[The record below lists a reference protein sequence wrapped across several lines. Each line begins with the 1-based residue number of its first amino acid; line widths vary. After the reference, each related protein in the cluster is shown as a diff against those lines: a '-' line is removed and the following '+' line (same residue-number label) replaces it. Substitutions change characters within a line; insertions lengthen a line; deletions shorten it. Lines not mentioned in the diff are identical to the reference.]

1 MLRDLLRR
9 LLPLDPAH
17 ARPVREAEI
26 EAADRLIAEG
36 RSAEDARDLG
46 QACQRY
52 REAVALAPRYPA
64 AHLNLGVGLEA
75 AGDDDSALRSY
86 ETVLAIDPGNA
97 YASFNLGK
105 LHYRKRMFS
114 QAERFLHAAL
124 ERKPEFPEAHVVL
137 SNIHDA
143 RGEYEKA
150 ASALQTALRQRPD
163 YAGAWFN
170 YATTL
175 VRLDRYGEA
184 EDAARSAIRFDPG
197 FFAAYVFLGDLLRT
211 DARLEEAVEMFS
223 RARTLAG
230 GGLACA
236 QAELHALNYF
246 DGITPEALFE
256 RHREVGK
263 QIEVDYP
270 ARFSPFGNERDPE
283 RRLRIG
289 YVSRDFFRH
298 PVSWFLVPVLER
310 HDRSRFQVHC
320 YATSARSDDVTAQVR
335 SLADR
340 WLDAS
345 KMSYSEL
352 ADSIQR
358 DGVDILVDLLGH
370 AGSSDLC
377 VFAQQPAPVQV
388 TWLGY
393 LNTTGLTRMHYR
405 LCDAVSDPP
414 GVAERLHTET
424 LVRMPHS
431 QWCYRPYREMEF
443 SKEHATEPPCVRNGF
458 VTFGSFN
465 HRLKLSPS
473 VLALW
478 AQILVRRPDAHLV
491 IMGVPAG
498 PAQERLLGQFTQHGI
513 AAARIRLVAPLP
525 MNDYFPWFDQVD
537 LALDSTP
544 YSGGTTTC
552 DTLWMGV
559 PVVTLAGR
567 RSVSRSAAS
576 MLTTMGLADW
586 IAQTPEDYVRL
597 ALKFAGDQALLAE
610 LRASLRRRMR
620 ESPLMDELRFT
631 RDLEALYRTMWRDW
645 CGASGSSA
653 VA

>member
-1 MLRDLLRR
+1 MLRNFLRR

-17 ARPVREAEI
+17 AHPAEGPDI
-26 EAADRLIAEG
+26 EAANRLIAEG
-36 RSAEDARDLG
+36 RRAENEGDPVK
-46 QACQRY
+46 ACERY
-52 REAVALAPRYPA
+52 REAVARAPKHPS

-75 AGDDDSALRSY
+75 AGDEEGAQGCY
-86 ETVLAIDPGNA
+86 ERVLAIDPGNA
-97 YASFNLGK
+97 YASYNLGK
-105 LHYRKRMFS
+105 LHYQRQAFP
-114 QAERFLHAAL
+114 QAERCLHAAL
-124 ERKPEFPEAHVVL
+124 ERKPEFPEAYVVL

-143 RGEYEKA
+143 RGEYGKA
-150 ASALQTALRQRPD
+150 ASALEIALRQRPD
-163 YAGAWFN
+163 YAGAWYN

-175 VRLDRYGEA
+175 VKLDRLGEA
-184 EDAARSAIRFDPG
+184 EDAVRRAIRFDPG
-197 FFAAYVFLGDLLRT
+197 LFSAYTFLGDLLRN
-211 DARLEEAVEMFS
+211 DARLEEAVEMFN

-230 GGLACA
+230 GGVACA

-246 DGITPEALFE
+246 DGISDEALFQK
-256 RHREVGK
+256 HLEVGR
-263 QIEVDYP
+263 QIEIAYP
-270 ARFSPFGNERDPE
+270 ARFPSFGNSRDPE
-283 RRLRIG
+283 KRLRIG

-310 HDRSRFQVHC
+310 HDRSRFAVHC
-320 YATSARSDDVTAQVR
+320 YATGPRSDDVTAQVR
-335 SLADR
+335 GLADR

-345 KMSYSEL
+345 KMSYSDL
-352 ADSIQR
+352 AESIHR
-358 DGVDILVDLLGH
+358 DEVDILVDLLGH
-370 AGSSDLC
+370 AGSSDLA
-377 VFAQQPAPVQV
+377 VFAQRPAPVQV

-393 LNTTGLTRMHYR
+393 LNTTGLSRMQYR

-414 GVAERLHTET
+414 GVAERVHTEA
-424 LVRMPHS
+424 LARLPHS
-431 QWCYRPYREMEF
+431 QWCYRPYREMEL
-443 SKEHATEPPCVRNGF
+443 SKEHATTPPCLRNGF

-465 HRLKLSPS
+465 HRVKLSPP
-473 VLALW
+473 VLSLW
-478 AQILVRRPDAHLV
+478 AQILLRLPDAHLV

-498 PAQERLLGQFTQHGI
+498 PAQDRLLGQFTQRGI
-513 AAARIRLVAPLP
+513 AAARIRLVAPVA
-525 MNDYFPWFDQVD
+525 MNDYFPWFDRVD

-576 MLTTMGLADW
+576 MLTTLGLADW
-586 IAQTPEDYVRL
+586 IAHTPEDYVRL
-597 ALKFAGDQALLAE
+597 AVKFAGDQALLAD

-631 RDLEALYRTMWRDW
+631 RDLEALYRTMWRNW
-645 CGASGSSA
+645 CETSESPA

>member
-1 MLRDLLRR
+1 MVRSE
-9 LLPLDPAH
+9 DPA
-17 ARPVREAEI
+17 VD
-26 EAADRLIAEG
+26 AADRLISAG
-36 RSAEDARDLG
+36 RQAEDAGNLR
-46 QACQRY
+46 QACDLY
-52 REAVALAPRYPA
+52 REAVALAPQHA
-64 AHLNLGVGLEA
+64 TAHLNLGVGLEA
-75 AGDDDSALRSY
+75 AGDADGALKCY
-86 ETVLAIDPGNA
+86 EAVLAIDPGNA
-97 YASFNLGK
+97 YANYNLGK
-105 LHYRKRMFS
+105 LYFIKRAFP
-114 QAERFLHAAL
+114 QAERHLRAAL
-124 ERKPEFPEAHVVL
+124 ERKPEFPEAYVVL
-137 SNIHDA
+137 SNLHDA
-143 RGEYEKA
+143 RGEYAEA
-150 ASALQTALRQRPD
+150 VLVLETAVRQRPD
-163 YAGAWFN
+163 YAGAWYN

-175 VRLDRYGEA
+175 ARLDRLGEA
-184 EDAARSAIRFDPG
+184 EDAARRAIRFDPG
-197 FFAAYVFLGDLLRT
+197 MFAAYTFLGDLLRN
-211 DARLEEAVEMFS
+211 DARLEEAVETFN

-246 DGITPEALFE
+246 DGISDEALFQK
-256 RHREVGK
+256 HREVGR
-263 QIEVDYP
+263 QIEIAHP
-270 ARFSPFGNERDPE
+270 ARFPSFGNSKDPE
-283 RRLRIG
+283 KRLRIG

-310 HDRSRFQVHC
+310 HDRSRFAVHC

-352 ADSIQR
+352 ADSIHR
-358 DGVDILVDLLGH
+358 DGIDILVDLLGH
-370 AGSSDLC
+370 AGSSDLA

-393 LNTTGLTRMHYR
+393 LNTTGLSRMHYR

-414 GVAERLHTET
+414 GIAERLHTEA
-424 LVRMPHS
+424 LARLPHS
-431 QWCYRPYREMEF
+431 QWCYRPYREMEL
-443 SKEHATEPPCVRNGF
+443 SKEHATEPPCLRNGF

-465 HRLKLSPS
+465 HRLKLSPPL
-473 VLALW
+473 LALW
-478 AQILVRRPDAHLV
+478 AQILIRLPDARLV
-491 IMGVPAG
+491 IMGVPSG
-498 PAQERLLGQFTQHGI
+498 PAQDRLLAQFTQHGI

-576 MLTTMGLADW
+576 MLTTLGLADW
-586 IAQTPEDYVRL
+586 IAHTPEDYVRL

-631 RDLEALYRTMWRDW
+631 RDLEALYRTLWRDW

>member
-1 MLRDLLRR
+1 MLRDFLRR
-9 LLPLDPAH
+9 LLPLDPVP
-17 ARPVREAEI
+17 ARAGDSDI
-26 EAADRLIAEG
+26 AAADQLIAEG
-36 RSAEDARDLG
+36 RRAEDEGDLVR
-46 QACQRY
+46 ACERY
-52 REAVALAPRYPA
+52 REAVARAPKYPS
-64 AHLNLGVGLEA
+64 AHLNLGVGLEV
-75 AGDDDSALRSY
+75 AGDAEGAEGCY
-86 ETVLAIDPGNA
+86 ETVLAIEPGNP
-97 YASFNLGK
+97 YANYNLGK
-105 LHYRKRMFS
+105 LYYQKRAFP
-114 QAERFLHAAL
+114 QAERCLHAAL
-124 ERKPEFPEAHVVL
+124 ERKPEFPEAYVVL
-137 SNIHDA
+137 SNLHDA
-143 RGEYEKA
+143 RGEYDKA
-150 ASALQTALRQRPD
+150 AAALEIALRQRPD
-163 YAGAWFN
+163 YAGAWYN

-175 VRLDRYGEA
+175 VRLDRLGEA
-184 EDAARSAIRFDPG
+184 EDAARRAIRFDPG
-197 FFAAYVFLGDLLRT
+197 MFAAYVFLGDLLRT

-223 RARTLAG
+223 RARPLAG
-230 GGLACA
+230 GGLACE

-246 DGITPEALFE
+246 DGISEEALFQ
-256 RHREVGK
+256 RHQEVGR
-263 QIEVDYP
+263 QIEVAHP
-270 ARFSPFGNERDPE
+270 PRFAPFGNSKDPE
-283 RRLRIG
+283 KRLRIG

-310 HDRSRFQVHC
+310 HDRARFEVHC

-335 SLADR
+335 SFADR

-345 KMSYSEL
+345 KMSYSDL
-352 ADSIQR
+352 ADSIHR
-358 DGVDILVDLLGH
+358 DGIDILVDLLGH
-370 AGSSDLC
+370 AGSSDLA
-377 VFAQQPAPVQV
+377 VFAQQPAPIQV

-393 LNTTGLTRMHYR
+393 LNTTGLTRIQYR
-405 LCDAVSDPP
+405 LSDAVSDPP
-414 GVAERLHTET
+414 GASDRLHTET
-424 LVRMPHS
+424 LVRLPHS
-431 QWCYRPYREMEF
+431 QWCYRPYREMEL

-458 VTFGSFN
+458 ITFGSFN
-465 HRLKLSPS
+465 HRLKLSPA

-478 AQILVRRPDAHLV
+478 AQILIRLPEAHLV

-498 PAQERLLGQFTQHGI
+498 PAQDRLLGQFTQHGI

-576 MLTTMGLADW
+576 MLTTVGLTDW
-586 IAQTPEDYVRL
+586 IAHTPEDYVRL

-620 ESPLMDELRFT
+620 ESPLMDEFRFT
-631 RDLEALYRTMWRDW
+631 RNLEALYHTLWRDW
-645 CGASGSSA
+645 CETSGSSG